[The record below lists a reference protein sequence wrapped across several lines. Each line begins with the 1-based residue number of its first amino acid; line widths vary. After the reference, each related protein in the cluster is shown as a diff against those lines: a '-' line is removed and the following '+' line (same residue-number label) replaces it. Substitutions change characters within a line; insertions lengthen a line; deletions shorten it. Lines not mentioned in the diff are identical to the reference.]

1 MSVDG
6 IEIGGASAV
15 TGRSSA
21 TSGAFDRLAVGEEL
35 TLTVLRRLGVREY
48 LVSIG
53 NERHVVESVVDLA
66 VGVQVRAGVTAVGER
81 LTLRYIEADKA
92 RTDDE
97 PQEGDVIGQ
106 LAARH
111 GVTLAAGER
120 AQLHAAAADATDP
133 ARLILSGLY
142 LTKLGFPVEQQ
153 LVQALYTAQT
163 QGAAGRAALRGT
175 VVADAGRALQS
186 EDVPDSPE
194 QLERLVGDAF
204 DAAAPARSDLG
215 SAGGDSRGDDD
226 ESEREELVRRALN
239 SQDGGSIGYRYA
251 TLPLLIGGDLTE
263 LQVALFTPRYDD
275 ARGRRV
281 RRLVMTLDT
290 PRLREI
296 RIETKSVDERI
307 VVAIDASTPEAV
319 EALAAR
325 EREVREMLAR
335 LGWAVEAV
343 SYGVNVPPDRA
354 ARRIVDHVLAAGTVD
369 EAY

>member
-1 MSVDG
+1 MNVDG
-6 IEIGGASAV
+6 IENGGAAAV
-15 TGRSSA
+15 VARSSA
-21 TSGAFDRLAVGEEL
+21 AGRAAFDRLAVGQEL
-35 TLTVLRRLGVREY
+35 TFTVLRRLGAREY
-48 LVSIG
+48 LVAIG
-53 NERHVVESVVDLA
+53 AERHVVESAVDLA
-66 VGVQVRAGVTAVGER
+66 VGAQVRAGVTAVDER
-81 LTLRYIEADKA
+81 LTLRYIEAEKP

-97 PQEGDVIGQ
+97 PQEGDLIGQ

-111 GVTLAAGER
+111 GVTLSASER
-120 AQLHAAAADATDP
+120 APLLAAAAEATDP
-133 ARLILSGLY
+133 ARMILSGLY
-142 LTKLGFPVEQQ
+142 LTKLGLPFEQQ
-153 LVQALYTAQT
+153 VVQALYAAQT
-163 QGAAGRAALRGT
+163 QGAAARAPLRASAAG
-175 VVADAGRALQS
+175 DAGRAQQS
-186 EDVPDSPE
+186 EEAPDSPE

-204 DAAAPARSDLG
+204 DAAAPARSELG
-215 SAGGDSRGDDD
+215 SAGGDSQGYDH
-226 ESEREELVRRALN
+226 EEREELVRRALN
-239 SQDGGSIGYRYA
+239 SQDGGSVGYRYA

-275 ARGRRV
+275 VRGRRV

-307 VVAIDASTPEAV
+307 VVAIDASTPAAI
-319 EALAAR
+319 EALTAR
-325 EREVREMLAR
+325 EPEVREMLAR